1 MARGWKAVP
10 QRVPD
15 QETLAP
21 ATQQA
26 VSAPSETRR
35 AFAQMLGGIAFL
47 LATTPVAAQSGALVF
62 QLGGA
67 FMPKF
72 DVSDTRDEIG
82 GGIAATGGIVAQLGP
97 NFAIRGAA
105 LSLVT
110 SLTGDSVSVSD
121 RGVRRTFLMGDLIF
135 GIPTPIGARP
145 YFFGGSRT
153 GHARSGVHWVMR
165 SVPQRPLSHMWT
177 RFVAPHHSRASCR
190 TWNQRGK
197 SCRLCGDTVTFAQ
210 VSGVP
215 YSPSSMV
222 ETAWRSSQPGAG
234 SPFASKCRHWLFPD
248 WRS

>member
-105 LSLVT
+105 SSLVT

-135 GIPTPIGARP
+135 GIPTPIGSRP
-145 YFFGGSRT
+145 YFFGGAGRVTLDPEQAGEATAKNLVFRFGT
-153 GHARSGVHWVMR
+153 GLNYLVEPSNLVL
-165 SVPQRPLSHMWT
+165 SVE
-177 RFVAPHHSRASCR
+177 
-190 TWNQRGK
+190 
-197 SCRLCGDTVTFAQ
+197 
-210 VSGVP
+210 VSGVL
-215 YSPSSMV
+215 YRFSALGFDKY
-222 ETAWRSSQPGAG
+222 TAGAAIAVG
-234 SPFASKCRHWLFPD
+234 AAFAFPL
-248 WRS
+248 